1 VLPLILE
8 TVLINQTR
16 SSYLHNLP
24 SPLSSFIGRNR
35 DLAEIQRLLSKQRLV
50 TLTGPGGSGKTRL
63 ALHAAWEAGPAYAG
77 GIWLAELASLADP
90 ALLPQTLASVLNVRE
105 EAGRPWIQ
113 SIIDHLQ
120 KRQVL
125 LLLDNC
131 EHLVEACAQLCTGL
145 LSACPDIR
153 ILTTSREILRVP
165 GEAVWQV
172 PPLSLPELQPWRSPN
187 TEREAFSAYEQS
199 EAVQLFAARAAASSS
214 FTLTSQN
221 VAWVADICRRLDG
234 LPLAI
239 ELAAARTRAF
249 SVREIAERLD
259 DRFRLLSGGP
269 RTVAPR
275 HQTLEATL
283 DWSYDLLPA
292 SEQQVLRRL
301 TVFAGGWTL
310 EAAEAVCAGVVA
322 PADVLPTLANLVDKS
337 LVVVEPSAQETRY
350 RYLETIRTYAQLK
363 VEQANEVDQSRDQ
376 HLYFFVDWAEAGAV
390 QLAGSEQ
397 PLWITRFATEH
408 DNIRAAFEWSMI
420 GKTRAEKGLRLA
432 AACGHFWRL
441 RSLFS
446 EGRSRLARALA
457 QPGAQ
462 APTLARARAVLWA
475 ANLAYL
481 QSDFAA
487 TRALAEEGLAISRGL
502 GPEGRAST
510 AKALDLLGE
519 LCTEIG
525 DYEAMP
531 AYFEESLAIF
541 RELDDKP
548 GIADLLM
555 QFGWAAMR
563 AGDYPQAA
571 PLLAECLQL
580 FRELGASVHL
590 AIALG
595 GSGELAI
602 RQGAY
607 DQAIELLEESLALRR
622 ELGDL
627 WGIAGALG
635 SLGWVALLQRDFS
648 RMNEMLA
655 ESLSI
660 RLEIGER
667 GGLAWCL
674 EKLAEAVV
682 LQAQA
687 LPVQRRRPEFLR
699 ATRILGAAQTL
710 RQSVNAVIDPADQP
724 AYENLRTAL
733 QAALGSE
740 LFSETWAA
748 GASLPVQAAVDQAL
762 SPPLILSEADALSSN
777 QAAKARFGGL
787 SRREREVVAWV
798 AQGKTNREIA
808 ELMVVGGRTIETYI
822 TRILNKL
829 GLNSRVQ
836 IATWAL
842 SVGLPKPNEETEE
855 IDS

>member
-1 VLPLILE
+1 
-8 TVLINQTR
+8 
-16 SSYLHNLP
+16 
-24 SPLSSFIGRNR
+24 
-35 DLAEIQRLLSKQRLV
+35 
-50 TLTGPGGSGKTRL
+50 
-63 ALHAAWEAGPAYAG
+63 
-77 GIWLAELASLADP
+77 
-90 ALLPQTLASVLNVRE
+90 
-105 EAGRPWIQ
+105 
-113 SIIDHLQ
+113 
-120 KRQVL
+120 
-125 LLLDNC
+125 
-131 EHLVEACAQLCTGL
+131 
-145 LSACPDIR
+145 
-153 ILTTSREILRVP
+153 
-165 GEAVWQV
+165 
-172 PPLSLPELQPWRSPN
+172 
-187 TEREAFSAYEQS
+187 
-199 EAVQLFAARAAASSS
+199 
-214 FTLTSQN
+214 
-221 VAWVADICRRLDG
+221 LDG

-239 ELAAARTRAF
+239 ELAAALTRAF
-249 SVREIAERLD
+249 SVRQIAERLD

-292 SEQQVLRRL
+292 SEQRGLRCFA
-301 TVFAGGWTL
+301 VFAGGWTL
-310 EAAEAVCAGVVA
+310 EAAEAVGAAVVA
-322 PADVLPTLANLVDKS
+322 PAEMLPVLANLVDKS
-337 LVVVEPSAQETRY
+337 LVVVEQSARETRY
-350 RYLETIRTYAQLK
+350 HFLETIRTYTQLK
-363 VEQANEVDQSRDQ
+363 LEQAHEVGQARDR
-376 HLYFFVDWAEAGAV
+376 HLDFFVRWAEAGAV
-390 QLAGSEQ
+390 QLAGFEQ
-397 PLWITRFATEH
+397 PLWITRFSTEH
-408 DNIRAAFEWSMI
+408 DNIRAALEWSLI
-420 GKTRAEKGLRLA
+420 DNTASEKGLRLA

-441 RSLFS
+441 RSLLS
-446 EGRSRLARALA
+446 EGRSQLTAVMA
-457 QPGAQ
+457 QPGAK

-475 ANLAYL
+475 ATLAYL

-510 AKALDLLGE
+510 ARALALLGE
-519 LCTEIG
+519 LRAEIG

-531 AYFEESLAIF
+531 AYFEESLALF
-541 RELDDKP
+541 KELEDKP
-548 GIADLLM
+548 GKASLLM
-555 QFGWAAMR
+555 HFGLAAMR
-563 AGDYPQAA
+563 AGEYRQAA
-571 PLLAECLQL
+571 PLLAECLRL
-580 FRELGASVHL
+580 FRELGPSVQL
-590 AIALG
+590 ADALG
-595 GSGELAI
+595 GAGEFAI

-622 ELGDL
+622 ELGEL
-627 WGIAGALG
+627 WGIAGVLG
-635 SLGWVALLQRDFS
+635 SLGWVALRQRDFS

-655 ESLSI
+655 ESLAI

-687 LPVQRRRPEFLR
+687 LPAQRRRLEYQR
-699 ATRILGAAQTL
+699 AGRILGAAQAL

-748 GASLPVQAAVDQAL
+748 GAALPVQAAVDQAL
-762 SPPLILSEADALSSN
+762 CPPLTLSEADALSSN

-808 ELMVVGGRTIETYI
+808 ELMVVGGRTVETYI

-842 SVGLPKPNEETEE
+842 TVGLPKPHGETEK
-855 IDS
+855 IDP

>member
-1 VLPLILE
+1 MVL
-8 TVLINQTR
+8 
-16 SSYLHNLP
+16 
-24 SPLSSFIGRNR
+24 G
-35 DLAEIQRLLSKQRLV
+35 
-50 TLTGPGGSGKTRL
+50 
-63 ALHAAWEAGPAYAG
+63 
-77 GIWLAELASLADP
+77 
-90 ALLPQTLASVLNVRE
+90 VRE
-105 EAGRPWIQ
+105 EAGRLSIQ
-113 SIIDHLQ
+113 SIIDYL
-120 KRQVL
+120 KGRQLL

-131 EHLVEACAQLCTGL
+131 EHLVEACAQLCATL
-145 LSACPDIR
+145 ISTCPNIR
-153 ILTTSREILRVP
+153 ILATSREVLRVP
-165 GEAVWQV
+165 GEVAWQV
-172 PPLSLPELQPWRSPN
+172 PPLSLPEPQPWRSPN
-187 TEREAFSAYEQS
+187 TEREAFSVYEQS
-199 EAVQLFAARAAASSS
+199 EAVQLFAARAASSAA
-214 FTLTSQN
+214 FTLTGQN
-221 VAWVADICRRLDG
+221 AAWVADICRRLDG

-259 DRFRLLSGGP
+259 DRFRLLSIGP

-283 DWSYDLLPA
+283 DWSYDLLPPN
-292 SEQQVLRRL
+292 EQRVLRGL
-301 TVFAGGWTL
+301 AVFAGGWTV
-310 EAAEAVCAGVVA
+310 EAAEAVCTVEVE
-322 PADVLPTLANLVDKS
+322 PTEVLPVLANLVDKS
-337 LVVVEPSAQETRY
+337 LVVVDQSAHETRY

-363 VEQANEVDQSRDQ
+363 LEKAHEIVQARDC
-376 HLYFFVDWAEAGAV
+376 HLEFFVHWAEAGAT
-390 QLAGSEQ
+390 QLAGPEQ

-408 DNIRAAFEWSMI
+408 DNLRAAFEWSLVN
-420 GKTRAEKGLRLA
+420 KTTSEKGLRLA

-446 EGRSRLARALA
+446 EGRSRITAALA
-457 QPGAQ
+457 QPGAE
-462 APTLARARAVLWA
+462 APTLARARVLLWA

-487 TRALAEEGLAISRGL
+487 TRRLAEEGLAISRSL

-525 DYEAMP
+525 EYEAMP
-531 AYFEESLAIF
+531 AYFTESLAIF
-541 RELDDKP
+541 RELEDKP

-580 FRELGASVHL
+580 FREMGASVQL
-590 AIALG
+590 ANALG

-602 RQGAY
+602 RQGTY
-607 DQAIELLEESLALRR
+607 DQAVKLLEESLELRR

-648 RMNEMLA
+648 RMNERLA
-655 ESLSI
+655 ESMAI

-687 LPVQRRRPEFLR
+687 LPVQRRRSELLR
-699 ATRILGAAQTL
+699 AVRTLSAAQAL
-710 RQSVNAVIDPADQP
+710 RQSVNAMIDPADQP

-733 QAALGSE
+733 QKALGE
-740 LFSETWAA
+740 VPFTDAWAA
-748 GASLPVQAAVDQAL
+748 GEALPVQAAVDQAL
-762 SPPLILSEADALSSN
+762 SSPLALPTADALSSN

-808 ELMVVGGRTIETYI
+808 ELMVVGGRTVETYI

-829 GLNSRVQ
+829 GLNTRVQ

-842 SVGLPKPNEETEE
+842 SVGLPKQNEETED
-855 IDS
+855 INP

>member
-1 VLPLILE
+1 
-8 TVLINQTR
+8 LINQST
-16 SSYLHNLP
+16 SSFLHNLP
-24 SPLSSFIGRNR
+24 SPLSLFIGRKQ
-35 DLAEIQRLLSKQRLV
+35 DLAEIQRLLSEQRLL

-63 ALHAAWEAGPAYAG
+63 ALHAAQEAGHAYAD
-77 GIWLAELASLADP
+77 GIWLAELAPLSDP
-90 ALLPQTLASVLNVRE
+90 ALLPQTLATVLNVRE
-105 EAGRPWIQ
+105 VAGHSWLQ
-113 SIIDHLQ
+113 SLIDHL
-120 KRQVL
+120 RTRNVL

-131 EHLVEACAQLCTGL
+131 EHLVEACAQLCAEL
-145 LSACPDIR
+145 LSACPSIR
-153 ILTTSREILRVP
+153 ILTTSREVLRVP
-165 GEAVWQV
+165 GETVWQV
-172 PPLSLPELQPWRSPN
+172 PPLSLPEPQPWRSPN
-187 TEREAFSAYEQS
+187 SEREAFSAYEQS
-199 EAVQLFAARAAASSS
+199 EAVQLFAARAAALSS

-221 VAWVADICRRLDG
+221 IAWVADICRRLDG

-269 RTVAPR
+269 RSVAPR

-292 SEQQVLRRL
+292 SEQRVLRCL
-301 TVFAGGWTL
+301 MVFAGGWTV

-322 PADVLPTLANLVDKS
+322 PAEVLPTLANLVDKS
-337 LVVVEPSAQETRY
+337 LVVVEPSDRETRY
-350 RYLETIRTYAQLK
+350 RYLETVRTYAQLK
-363 VEQANEVDQSRDQ
+363 LEQANEVVQSRDQ
-376 HLYFFVDWAEAGAV
+376 HRDFFVRWAEAGAT
-390 QLAGSEQ
+390 QLAGLEQ
-397 PLWITRFATEH
+397 PLWITRFAAEH
-408 DNIRAAFEWSMI
+408 DNLRAAFDWSL
-420 GKTRAEKGLRLA
+420 ANEAAPEKGLRLA

-446 EGRSRLARALA
+446 EGRSRLTRALA

-462 APTLARARAVLWA
+462 APTLARARAVLWS

-481 QSDFAA
+481 QSDFAS
-487 TRALAEEGLAISRGL
+487 TRALAEEGLTISRGL
-502 GPEGRAST
+502 GLEGRAST

-525 DYEAMP
+525 DYDAMP

-541 RELDDKP
+541 RELEDKP

-555 QFGWAAMR
+555 QFGWASMR
-563 AGDYPQAA
+563 AGDYAQAA

-580 FRELGASVHL
+580 FRELGASVQL
-590 AIALG
+590 ANALG

-602 RQGAY
+602 RQGAF

-635 SLGWVALLQRDFS
+635 SLGWVALLQRDFN

-655 ESLSI
+655 ESLAI

-687 LPVQRRRPEFLR
+687 LPAQRRNLEFQR
-699 ATRILGAAQTL
+699 AGHILGAAHTL

-724 AYENLRTAL
+724 AYENLRTTL
-733 QAALGSE
+733 RNALGE
-740 LFSETWAA
+740 AHFTDVWTA
-748 GASLPVQAAVDQAL
+748 GAALPVQAAVDQAL
-762 SPPLILSEADALSSN
+762 RPPLAGPDAETLSSN
-777 QAAKARFGGL
+777 QEAKSRFGGL
-787 SRREREVVAWV
+787 SRREREVAAWV
-798 AQGKTNREIA
+798 TQGKSNREIA
-808 ELMVVGGRTIETYI
+808 ELMVVGGRTVETYI

-829 GLNSRVQ
+829 DLNSRVQ

-855 IDS
+855 IDP